1 MGNQGINMCCN
12 DANINKNHEFIHPEM
27 LNRKYTKNQS
37 SFNND
42 PNDKENYNPN
52 HHHRS
57 KG

>member
-42 PNDKENYNPN
+42 PSDKENYNPN
-52 HHHRS
+52 NRN
-57 KG
+57 